1 MSWEYAITGTISLIV
16 GIFGSTGFWTY
27 INARREK
34 NSEVYKK
41 IDDIEIK
48 VDGYI
53 EKMLSYGYLKKD
65 GDAILP
71 NVVVFDRGAESADNA
86 ELDAKLSSLKEEI
99 VGLFRQAPSMTRGYV
114 VEQAV
119 KNGWLCFSDDLIPTA
134 GAFIYL

>member
-53 EKMLSYGYLKKD
+53 EKMQQMIMGQTYVNIVRTCEYW
-65 GDAILP
+65 IQ
-71 NVVVFDRGAESADNA
+71 RGW
-86 ELDAKLSSLKEEI
+86 
-99 VGLFRQAPSMTRGYV
+99 
-114 VEQAV
+114 VEQDDIRDLEHYMYDPYRAWGG
-119 KNGWLCFSDDLIPTA
+119 NGTA
-134 GAFIYL
+134 ERLFKQVCELPKQPPKEVEK